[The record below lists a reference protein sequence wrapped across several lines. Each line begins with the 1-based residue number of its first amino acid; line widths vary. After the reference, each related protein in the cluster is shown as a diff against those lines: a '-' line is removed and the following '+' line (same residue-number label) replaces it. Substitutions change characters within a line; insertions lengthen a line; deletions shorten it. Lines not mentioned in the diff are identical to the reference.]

1 MAIYIPVKRN
11 PLAAYRI
18 SVLDMTLKE
27 LAAENAASPTILGLI
42 ERGYFHVR
50 RRDRAKYARIYGLD
64 LEHFER
70 MVKKAK
76 PRQ

>member
-1 MAIYIPVKRN
+1 MEIYVPVKRN

-18 SVLDMTLKE
+18 GVLDLTLKE
-27 LAAENAASPTILGLI
+27 LAAQNAMSPTNLGMI

-50 RRDRAKYARIYGLD
+50 RRDRAKYAQIYGLD
-64 LEHFER
+64 LATFEQ